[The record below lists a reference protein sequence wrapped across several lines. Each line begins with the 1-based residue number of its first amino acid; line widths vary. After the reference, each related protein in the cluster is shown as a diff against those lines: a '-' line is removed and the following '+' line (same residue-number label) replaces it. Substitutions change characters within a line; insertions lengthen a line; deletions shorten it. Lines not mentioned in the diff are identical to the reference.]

1 MELDYHTPE
10 EYKSMNLEI
19 SYKAR
24 EIIDAHI
31 KGQPIMLRYKGIG
44 GSWFPLTGTAHL
56 NWNFAKYE
64 YKIDNKDKTDDELM
78 EKVYKTELGSSFESI
93 DRGVCT
99 GKTDNQLL

>member
-1 MELDYHTPE
+1 
-10 EYKSMNLEI
+10 MNLEI

-31 KGQPIMLRYKGIG
+31 KGQPIVLRYKGIG

-64 YKIDNKDKTDDELM
+64 YKIDNKEKTEEEEM
-78 EKVYKTELGSSFESI
+78 AEVYKTELGSSFETV
-93 DRGVCT
+93 DHGV
-99 GKTDNQLL
+99 GIGNYE

>member
-31 KGQPIMLRYKGIG
+31 KGQPIVNSYMG
-44 GSWFPLTGTAHL
+44 GVGFSK
-56 NWNFAKYE
+56 KY
-64 YKIDNKDKTDDELM
+64 NV
-78 EKVYKTELGSSFESI
+78 KVF
-93 DRGVCT
+93 
-99 GKTDNQLL
+99 

>member
-64 YKIDNKDKTDDELM
+64 YKIDNKDKTKSAKNIEVLSISALM
-78 EKVYKTELGSSFESI
+78 GEAIKRISKHFVKYRRK
-93 DRGVCT
+93 
-99 GKTDNQLL
+99 

>member
-1 MELDYHTPE
+1 
-10 EYKSMNLEI
+10 MNLEI

-31 KGQPIMLRYKGIG
+31 KGQPIVLRYKGIG

-64 YKIDNKDKTDDELM
+64 YKIDTE
-78 EKVYKTELGSSFESI
+78 EKSEEDFMKEVYKSELGSSFERV
-93 DRGVCT
+93 DNGVCRGLYKEST
-99 GKTDNQLL
+99 